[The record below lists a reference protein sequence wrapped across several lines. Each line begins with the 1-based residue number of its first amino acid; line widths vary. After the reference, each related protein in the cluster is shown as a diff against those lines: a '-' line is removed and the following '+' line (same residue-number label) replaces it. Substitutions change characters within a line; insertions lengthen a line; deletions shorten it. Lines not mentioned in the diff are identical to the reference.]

1 MQWLLKNRGR
11 RADPVLDKFFEDFGL
26 APITD
31 DGWNLAS
38 FTPKVNV
45 AETDKE
51 VKISAELPGM
61 DEKEI
66 EVSVSD
72 GYLTIK
78 GEKKEEREEKE
89 KNYYRMERSTGY
101 FHRDIPFPCE
111 VDADKSSAVFKKG
124 VLTVTLPKTQKA
136 KGRQIE
142 VKPE

>member
-1 MQWLLKNRGR
+1 MQWLIKNPGR
-11 RADPVLDKFFEDFGL
+11 RADSVLDKFFEDLGL
-26 APITD
+26 ASISN

-61 DEKEI
+61 DEKEV

-78 GEKKEEREEKE
+78 GEKKQEREEKD

-111 VDADKSSAVFKKG
+111 VDTDKVAAIFKKG
-124 VLTVTLPKTQKA
+124 VLNITLPKTQKA

-142 VKPE
+142 VKSE

>member
-1 MQWLLKNRGR
+1 MQWLIKNRGR
-11 RADPVLDKFFEDFGL
+11 RADPIFDKFFEDFGL
-26 APITD
+26 APIAD
-31 DGWNLAS
+31 DGWSLAS

-66 EVSVSD
+66 DVSISD
-72 GYLTIK
+72 GFLTLK

-89 KNYYRMERSTGY
+89 KNYYRVERSTGY

-111 VDADKSSAVFKKG
+111 VDADKVNAVFKKG